1 MRGLMRDWGQ
11 SSSHGKREINNNAL
25 KLESSQG
32 QCYYGSRLHH
42 GTASP
47 IHGLENASGDRAYP
61 FAQARQNSNRTVDGV
76 GC

>member
-1 MRGLMRDWGQ
+1 MRDWEQ
-11 SSSHGKREINNNAL
+11 SSSHGEGEINMAL

-32 QCYYGSRLHH
+32 QCYYGLRLHH

-47 IHGLENASGDRAYP
+47 IQGLQNASGDRAYP

-76 GC
+76 AC